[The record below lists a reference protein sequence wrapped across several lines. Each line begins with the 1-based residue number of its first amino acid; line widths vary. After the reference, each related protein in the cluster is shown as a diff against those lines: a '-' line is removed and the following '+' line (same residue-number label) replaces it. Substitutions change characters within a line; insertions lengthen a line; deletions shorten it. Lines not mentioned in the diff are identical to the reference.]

1 MQLTLKIPNK
11 KILIKIAVIAAV
23 VIVVLGLWGP
33 RTVLFFQTRFLP
45 FSSGWEAVYMIS
57 GDVYIGK
64 IKGSTSN
71 VIKLSDTY
79 LVQVLK
85 QDENNS
91 GGKANSF
98 RLTGSSNNLTLI
110 KWGFNQP
117 LKSEGELF
125 INRNNIA
132 FWEKLDRDSEVV
144 KQLEQQKTE

>member
-1 MQLTLKIPNK
+1 MQLTLKIPDK
-11 KILIKIAVIAAV
+11 KILIKIIAVAAV
-23 VIVVLGLWGP
+23 VIVVLGFWGP
-33 RTVLFFQTRFLP
+33 RLVLFFQTGFLP
-45 FSSGWEAVYMIS
+45 FSSGWEAIYMTS

-71 VIKLSDTY
+71 VIKLSDAY

-110 KWGFNQP
+110 KWGFSQP
-117 LKSEGELF
+117 LKSAGELF
-125 INRNNIA
+125 INRANIA
-132 FWEKLDRDSEVV
+132 FWEKLDNDSDVV
-144 KQLEQQKTE
+144 KQLEAQK

>member
-1 MQLTLKIPNK
+1 MT
-11 KILIKIAVIAAV
+11 
-23 VIVVLGLWGP
+23 
-33 RTVLFFQTRFLP
+33 
-45 FSSGWEAVYMIS
+45 S

-71 VIKLSDTY
+71 VIKLSDAY
-79 LVQVLK
+79 LVQILK

-98 RLTGSSNNLTLI
+98 LLTGSSNNLTLI

-117 LKSEGELF
+117 IKSKGELF
-125 INRNNIA
+125 INRDNIT
-132 FWEKLDRDSEVV
+132 FWEKLDNDSEVV